1 MVEAGA
7 SQTDVDHFVAALAQ
21 GWQREACARLLTDT
35 RATPGLAEHL
45 KWGQPYFSHAGAAV
59 TKWFCANDW
68 VNVYFFRG
76 RELPDPALLFA
87 SSNNERMLTV
97 KVTADLDLDRRAFRE
112 LVRAAAALAG
122 RTSAAN

>member
-1 MVEAGA
+1 M
-7 SQTDVDHFVAALAQ
+7 DRFVASLEQ
-21 GWQREACARLLTDT
+21 RWQREACARLLDDI
-35 RATPGLAEHL
+35 RCTPGLDEHL
-45 KWGQPYFSHAGAAV
+45 RWGQPYFDHAGTAV

-76 RELPDPALLFA
+76 RELPDPARLFA
-87 SSNNERMLTV
+87 PSNNKRMLTV

-122 RTSAAN
+122 RTSAGN